1 MPLFGP
7 KAASPAAPPN
17 AQPVAGQLYGVP
29 GLTNPVEQ
37 PDSTQSLVT
46 TGNGGSTQP
55 VNGIVPL
62 EQTDVVLG
70 WDLFITYSFASA
82 PSAGAQQTVTASPY
96 APYNMLNTVKLSLQ
110 NQYNPIDVLSGRD
123 LGIFQ
128 SYRPRFYNTDLRNA
142 NLASP
147 VLGAANASTGWA
159 QSALLTAANV
169 WSAAYTTTGSTFVVH
184 LPASIEFD
192 YYYPLDI
199 QGNVVGNPGR
209 AIVSPQYMG
218 GTTRIVSPQIV
229 LASGLCGGDLSP
241 FATTTSA
248 NSGATASTMSSGY
261 STTIT
266 ILRNAIYSANSPL
279 VLPPVQPWQYALHTW
294 QYPVGASTN
303 ITVPIPNDTGQILSI
318 WVLLWDP
325 SASGGA
331 GAALAM
337 SSITACKLR
346 YGSGLTRFDHTPTQM
361 QARWIQQH
369 QALPPAGFV
378 GWDMALNPDG
388 RLMNNGGCL
397 NTLTT
402 NNVNINITLGT
413 AMSSTGYLV
422 IGTEALQ
429 YVVPQ

>member
-1 MPLFGP
+1 MPQAQQQQ
-7 KAASPAAPPN
+7 AAQL
-17 AQPVAGQLYGVP
+17 QPGALYGVP

-37 PDSTQSLVT
+37 PDSTQGLVT

-55 VNGIVPL
+55 INGIVPL

-82 PSAGAQQTVTASPY
+82 PSAGAQQTIAASPY

-128 SYRPRFYNTDLRNA
+128 SYRPRFPNNDHRNA

-147 VLGAANASTGWA
+147 VLGAANASSTWA
-159 QSALLTAANV
+159 QSQLLVPAAK
-169 WSAAYTTTGSTFVVH
+169 WSATYTTTGDTFVVH

-218 GTTRIVSPQIV
+218 GTTRIVTPQIV
-229 LASGLCGGDLSP
+229 LAAGLGGGDLSP
-241 FATTTSA
+241 FTTTTSA

-261 STTIT
+261 STTLT
-266 ILRNAIYSANSPL
+266 ILRNAIYSANSPQ

-294 QYPVGASTN
+294 QYPVGAATN
-303 ITVPIPNDTGQILSI
+303 ITIPIPNDTGQILSI
-318 WVLLWDP
+318 WCLLWDP
-325 SASGGA
+325 SAGNGA

-337 SSITACKLR
+337 SSITSCKLR
-346 YGSGLTRFDHTPTQM
+346 YGSGLYRFDHTPAQM

-388 RLMNNGGCL
+388 RIMNNGGCL

-402 NNVNINITLGT
+402 NNVNINLVLGV
-413 AMSSTGYLV
+413 AMSSTGYIV
-422 IGTEALQ
+422 VGTEALQ